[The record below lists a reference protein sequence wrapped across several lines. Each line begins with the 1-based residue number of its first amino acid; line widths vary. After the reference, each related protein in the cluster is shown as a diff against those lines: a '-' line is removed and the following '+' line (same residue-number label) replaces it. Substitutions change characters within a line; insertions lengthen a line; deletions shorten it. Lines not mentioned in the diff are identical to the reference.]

1 MSSITNGLKEAAKV
15 VALLGGT
22 GICVAGT
29 YGLAKAAWN
38 DYVNGNFGQA
48 LFKATGAGS
57 GACLAGVGIKVYTS
71 MVAPSSFDITPEGL
85 KAIAD
90 AVNAAK

>member
-1 MSSITNGLKEAAKV
+1 MGNITNGLKEAAKV

-29 YGLAKAAWN
+29 YGMAKEAWN
-38 DYVNGNFGQA
+38 NCIKGNYGQA
-48 LFKATGAGS
+48 LYYATGAGS
-57 GACLAGVGIKVYTS
+57 GACLAGVGMKVYAS
-71 MVAPSSFDITPEGL
+71 IAAPSSFDITPAGL